1 MTILKLAN
9 LLHRIGKAK
18 FYYQKGAKM
27 TKITPLPKPPTT
39 QDSLNFDIRAD
50 EFLESLPK
58 FAEELNAFEAN
69 INNVGTE
76 VDNKLSEAII
86 RGKEAIKSATNE
98 GINSINSAADKRK
111 KELLAIAAIKS
122 DSWQNIAQFILLL
135 IRKIRAKQQKEL
147 EKRGCILEY
156 KVFFRNALPKGYK
169 KAGSTLL
176 AKDYPLAWFYS
187 RQTNPLLQQ
196 NTPPKSFLLP
206 KGNLYIKGTDNKAH
220 VGSFGEQ
227 QLLEHTHNYYIT
239 NLANTGDRIK
249 GGSDHHRNFS
259 SHLSHSSVATSNVG
273 KKTNEVKRIHLLE
286 GYFVGE

>member
-1 MTILKLAN
+1 
-9 LLHRIGKAK
+9 
-18 FYYQKGAKM
+18 M

-58 FAEELNAFEAN
+58 FAEELNAFGAD
-69 INNVGTE
+69 INNVGAE
-76 VDNKLSEAII
+76 FDRELSEAIV
-86 RGKEAIKSATNE
+86 RGKEAIKNATNE
-98 GINSINSAADKRK
+98 GIKTINTAADKRK
-111 KELLAIAAIKS
+111 KELIAIAAIKS

-147 EKRGCILEY
+147 EKREYILEY

-196 NTPPKSFLLP
+196 NVPLKSFRLP
-206 KGNLYIKGTDNKAH
+206 KGNLYIKGTDNSAC
-220 VGSFGEQ
+220 VGAFFEQ
-227 QLLEHTHNYYIT
+227 QLLEHNHNYNIT
-239 NLANTGDRIK
+239 NLSNTGDSIK
-249 GGSDHHRNFS
+249 GGSDLYRGYS
-259 SHLSHSSVATSNVG
+259 GHLSHSSVATSLSG
-273 KKTNEVKRIHLLE
+273 KKTNEVNRIHLLE
-286 GYFVGE
+286 GYFVGG